1 MSNNV
6 LSLKERLTEIV
17 DISYRVLCNKIV
29 SQSINIPN
37 EASLQLQLGVILK
50 QVGQLYE
57 FSTEDRF
64 IIQLEDVQD
73 INATQKSKNGKA
85 RCDIMLTLENGVDKS
100 TVAIELKHFKKAS
113 KNSSSETITDNRFS
127 IWCDLENLENYKEV
141 FSQKNQE
148 LIGYEILYT
157 NNPNYANPGSTSYVK
172 LGHGIVMNPGEYES
186 NGRKVTLRNE
196 YTFNWDIY
204 PDDNCFLKIKV

>member
-64 IIQLEDVQD
+64 TIQLEDVQD

-85 RCDIMLTLENGVDKS
+85 RCDIML
-100 TVAIELKHFKKAS
+100 KHCKKAS
-113 KNSSSETITDNRFS
+113 KKASSETITDNRFS

-172 LGHGIVMNPGEYES
+172 IGHGIVMNPGEYES
-186 NGRKVTLRNE
+186 NGRKTE
-196 YTFNWDIY
+196 Y
-204 PDDNCFLKIKV
+204 

>member
-64 IIQLEDVQD
+64 TIQLEDVQD
-73 INATQKSKNGKA
+73 INDQKP
-85 RCDIMLTLENGVDKS
+85 
-100 TVAIELKHFKKAS
+100 KKA
-113 KNSSSETITDNRFS
+113 
-127 IWCDLENLENYKEV
+127 
-141 FSQKNQE
+141 
-148 LIGYEILYT
+148 T
-157 NNPNYANPGSTSYVK
+157 NNH
-172 LGHGIVMNPGEYES
+172 L
-186 NGRKVTLRNE
+186 
-196 YTFNWDIY
+196 
-204 PDDNCFLKIKV
+204 

>member
-1 MSNNV
+1 MSNIV
-6 LSLKERLTEIV
+6 LSLRERLTEIV

-57 FSTEDRF
+57 FAAEDRF
-64 IIQLEDVQD
+64 TIQLEDVQD
-73 INATQKSKNGKA
+73 INATQKSKTGKA
-85 RCDIMLTLENGVDKS
+85 RCDIILTLENSVDKA

-113 KNSSSETITDNRFS
+113 KKSSTETITDNRFS
-127 IWCDLENLENYKEV
+127 IWCDLENLENYKEA
-141 FSQKNQE
+141 FSRNNQE

-172 LGHGIVMNPGEYES
+172 IGHGIVMSPGEYES
-186 NGRKVTLRNE
+186 NGRRVMLRNE
-196 YTFNWDIY
+196 YTFKWDRY
-204 PDDNCFLKIKV
+204 PNDNCFLKIKV